1 MYALQ
6 LTRGKF
12 SVNHSNGLES
22 TSCIAKSPSD
32 IASLFNALE
41 GPGPETYQSLTIKEW
56 SDLKI
61 VFLEA
66 PGYGD
71 IQRHV
76 PGSTELV
83 YLQMV
88 CWSVLF
94 PTQSLIRYSIIRT
107 SRRGRL

>member
-12 SVNHSNGLES
+12 PFNHSNAMES

-32 IASLFNALE
+32 IASLLNALE
-41 GPGPETYQSLTIKEW
+41 GPGPETYQSLTIKKW

-61 VFLEA
+61 IFLEA

-71 IQRHV
+71 IQRHIA
-76 PGSTELV
+76 GCTELV

-88 CWSVLF
+88 C
-94 PTQSLIRYSIIRT
+94 
-107 SRRGRL
+107 